1 MICSNFTIHGSTL
14 QGYGM
19 QAAKG
24 MMMARRLCTIQNA
37 LGWCAANLAGLS
49 VLSMHW

>member
-1 MICSNFTIHGSTL
+1 MICSNFTIHDPAL

-24 MMMARRLCTIQNA
+24 MMMALRLCTI
-37 LGWCAANLAGLS
+37 
-49 VLSMHW
+49 